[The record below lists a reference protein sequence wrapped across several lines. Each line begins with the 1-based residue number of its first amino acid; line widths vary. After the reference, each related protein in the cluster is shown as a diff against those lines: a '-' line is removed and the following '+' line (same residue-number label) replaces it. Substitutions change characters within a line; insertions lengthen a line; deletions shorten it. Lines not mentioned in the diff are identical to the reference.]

1 MFGGLRQGSLLYI
14 LEKTANGAKL
24 RIAQVDNI
32 SNPTPRYG
40 QMAQYGG
47 GTDMVVDVRAKV
59 GEEAMEFKQ
68 LSSGMSIAN
77 SGAMVISDS
86 KEVMGAE
93 VDALMRTSK
102 QVLESITYH
111 EKVLADC
118 ETMMRELNPQLAKE
132 KEQEEKIGAL
142 ESKMGNIEGALDRIQ
157 TMLSSLS
164 IKN

>member
-1 MFGGLRQGSLLYI
+1 MFGGLRQGSLLYV
-14 LEKTANGAKL
+14 LDKTANGAKL

-47 GTDMVVDVRAKV
+47 GTDMVVDVRARV

-68 LSSGMSIAN
+68 LSYAQSIAN
-77 SGAMVISDS
+77 SGSMVICDS
-86 KEVMGAE
+86 KEVMSAE

-118 ETMMRELNPQLAKE
+118 EAMMRELNPQLAKE
-132 KEQEEKIGAL
+132 KEQEEKIDAL
-142 ESKMGNIEGALDRIQ
+142 ESKMGNIEGALNKIQ
-157 TMLSSLS
+157 TMLSNLTT
-164 IKN
+164 KN

>member
-1 MFGGLRQGSLLYI
+1 MFGGLRQGSLLYV

-24 RIAQVDNI
+24 RIAQVDTI

-68 LSSGMSIAN
+68 LSSAQSIAN
-77 SGAMVISDS
+77 SGTMVISDS
-86 KEVMGAE
+86 KDVMGAE
-93 VDALMRTSK
+93 VEALMRTSK
-102 QVLESITYH
+102 QVLESIGYH
-111 EKVLADC
+111 ERVLADC

-132 KEQEEKIGAL
+132 KEQEEKIDAL

>member
-1 MFGGLRQGSLLYI
+1 MFGGLRQGSLLYV

-24 RIAQVDNI
+24 RIAQVDTI

-40 QMAQYGG
+40 QMSQYG
-47 GTDMVVDVRAKV
+47 GTDMVVDVRARV

-68 LSSGMSIAN
+68 LSSAQSIAN

-86 KEVMGAE
+86 KEVMSAE

-118 ETMMRELNPQLAKE
+118 EVMMRELNPQLAKE
-132 KEQEEKIGAL
+132 KEQEEKIDAL
-142 ESKMGNIEGALDRIQ
+142 ESKMGNIEGTLSKIQ
-157 TMLSSLS
+157 TMLINLTT
-164 IKN
+164 KN

>member
-1 MFGGLRQGSLLYI
+1 MFGGLRQGSLLYV

-24 RIAQVDNI
+24 RIAQVDTI

-47 GTDMVVDVRAKV
+47 GTDMVVDVRARV
-59 GEEAMEFKQ
+59 GEEAMELKQ
-68 LSSGMSIAN
+68 LSSAQSIAN

-86 KEVMGAE
+86 KEVMSAE
-93 VDALMRTSK
+93 VDTLMRTSK

-118 ETMMRELNPQLAKE
+118 EAMMRELNPQLAKE
-132 KEQEEKIGAL
+132 KEQEEKIDAL
-142 ESKMGNIEGALDRIQ
+142 ESKMGNIEGTLNKIQ
-157 TMLSSLS
+157 TMLVNLS
-164 IKN
+164 TKN

>member
-14 LEKTANGAKL
+14 LDKTANGAKL

-40 QMAQYGG
+40 QMSQYGG
-47 GTDMVVDVRAKV
+47 GTDMVVDVRARV
-59 GEEAMEFKQ
+59 GGEAMEFKQ
-68 LSSGMSIAN
+68 LSSSQSIAN

-86 KEVMGAE
+86 KEVMSAE

-102 QVLESITYH
+102 QVLESVTYH
-111 EKVLADC
+111 EKVLVDC
-118 ETMMRELNPQLAKE
+118 EAMMRELNPQLAKE

-142 ESKMGNIEGALDRIQ
+142 ENKMGNIEGTLSKIQ
-157 TMLSSLS
+157 TMLINLTT
-164 IKN
+164 KN

>member
-1 MFGGLRQGSLLYI
+1 MFGGLRQGSLLYV
-14 LEKTANGAKL
+14 LDKTANGAKL

-47 GTDMVVDVRAKV
+47 GTDMVVDVRARV

-68 LSSGMSIAN
+68 LSSAQSIAN
-77 SGAMVISDS
+77 SGAMVICDS
-86 KEVMGAE
+86 KEVMSAE

-118 ETMMRELNPQLAKE
+118 EAMMRELNPQLAKE
-132 KEQEEKIGAL
+132 KEQEEKIDAL
-142 ESKMGNIEGALDRIQ
+142 ESKMGNIEGALNKIQ
-157 TMLSSLS
+157 TMLSNLTD
-164 IKN
+164 KN

>member
-1 MFGGLRQGSLLYI
+1 MFGGLRQGSLLYV

-24 RIAQVDNI
+24 RIAQVDTI

-47 GTDMVVDVRAKV
+47 GTDMVVDVRARV

-68 LSSGMSIAN
+68 LSSAQSIAN

-86 KEVMGAE
+86 KEVMSAE
-93 VDALMRTSK
+93 VDTLMRTSK

-118 ETMMRELNPQLAKE
+118 EAMMRELNPQLAKE
-132 KEQEEKIGAL
+132 KEQEEKIDAL
-142 ESKMGNIEGALDRIQ
+142 ESKMGNIEGTLNKIQ
-157 TMLSSLS
+157 TMLVNLS
-164 IKN
+164 TKN

>member
-1 MFGGLRQGSLLYI
+1 MFGGLRQGSLLYV
-14 LEKTANGAKL
+14 LDKTANGAKL

-47 GTDMVVDVRAKV
+47 GTDMVVDVRARV

-68 LSSGMSIAN
+68 LSYAQSIAN
-77 SGAMVISDS
+77 SGAMVICDS
-86 KEVMGAE
+86 KEVMSAE

-118 ETMMRELNPQLAKE
+118 EAMMRELNPQLAKE
-132 KEQEEKIGAL
+132 KEQEEKIDAL
-142 ESKMGNIEGALDRIQ
+142 ESKMGNIEGALNKIQ
-157 TMLSSLS
+157 TMLSNLTT
-164 IKN
+164 KN

>member
-1 MFGGLRQGSLLYI
+1 MFGGLRQGSLLYV

-24 RIAQVDNI
+24 RIAQVDTI

-40 QMAQYGG
+40 QMSQYG
-47 GTDMVVDVRAKV
+47 GTDMVVDVRARV

-68 LSSGMSIAN
+68 LSSSMSIAN

-86 KEVMGAE
+86 KEVMSAE

-102 QVLESITYH
+102 QVLESVTYH

-118 ETMMRELNPQLAKE
+118 EVMMRELNPQLAKE

-142 ESKMGNIEGALDRIQ
+142 ESKMGNIEGALSKIQ
-157 TMLSSLS
+157 TMLINLS
-164 IKN
+164 TKN